1 MLRYSVLRLL
11 IFFGVLSLLWLLGL
25 RDPDQQWMLLVAS
38 ALISMVLS
46 YFVLARFREES
57 TRALAERVERRMESK
72 QAGPAAGAGTGAA
85 AGGAKVRG
93 RDEVAEDLEDEAGPA
108 EYR

>member
-11 IFFGVLSLLWLLGL
+11 VFFGVLSVLWLAGL
-25 RDPDQQWMLLVAS
+25 RDQDQQWMLLVLS

-46 YFVLARFREES
+46 FFVLARFREES
-57 TRALAERVERRMESK
+57 TAELARRIERRTAAK
-72 QAGPAAGAGTGAA
+72 QAGEPAVTGL
-85 AGGAKVRG
+85 
-93 RDEVAEDLEDEAGPA
+93 DEEAEDAEDERGGPV

>member
-25 RDPDQQWMLLVAS
+25 RDPGQQWMLLVLS

-57 TRALAERVERRMESK
+57 TAELARRIERRAEAK
-72 QAGPAAGAGTGAA
+72 QTGKPAVTGA
-85 AGGAKVRG
+85 
-93 RDEVAEDLEDEAGPA
+93 DEAAEDAEDERGPA

>member
-11 IFFGVLSLLWLLGL
+11 VFFGVLSLLWLVGL
-25 RDPDQQWMLLVAS
+25 RDPGQRWMLLVLS

-46 YFVLARFREES
+46 FFVLARFREES
-57 TRALAERVERRMESK
+57 TAELARRIERRTAAK
-72 QAGPAAGAGTGAA
+72 QAGEPAVTGP
-85 AGGAKVRG
+85 
-93 RDEVAEDLEDEAGPA
+93 DEEAEDAEDERGGPV

>member
-1 MLRYSVLRLL
+1 MLRYSVLRML
-11 IFFGVLSLLWLLGL
+11 IFFGVLCLLWLLGL
-25 RDPDQQWMLLVAS
+25 RDRDEQVPLVVLS

-57 TRALAERVERRMESK
+57 SR
-72 QAGPAAGAGTGAA
+72 QIAA
-85 AGGAKVRG
+85 AVQRRAEARQARAGQS
-93 RDEVAEDLEDEAGPA
+93 DEAAEDAEDGQGPA

>member
-11 IFFGVLSLLWLLGL
+11 IFFGVLSVLWLLGL
-25 RDPDQQWMLLVAS
+25 RDQDQQWMLLVLA

-57 TRALAERVERRMESK
+57 TAELARRIQRRAEAK
-72 QAGPAAGAGTGAA
+72 QSGAPAAHG
-85 AGGAKVRG
+85 V
-93 RDEVAEDLEDEAGPA
+93 DEDAEDAEDERGPA

>member
-11 IFFGVLSLLWLLGL
+11 IFFGVLTLLWLLGL
-25 RDPDQQWMLLVAS
+25 RDQDQQWMLLVLS

-46 YFVLARFREES
+46 FFVLARFREES
-57 TRALAERVERRMESK
+57 TQRIAERLQQRAEAK
-72 QAGPAAGAGTGAA
+72 QAGAPAVNGP
-85 AGGAKVRG
+85 
-93 RDEVAEDLEDEAGPA
+93 DEAAEDAEDERGPV

>member
-11 IFFGVLSLLWLLGL
+11 VFFGVLSVLWLAGL
-25 RDPDQQWMLLVAS
+25 RDQDQQWMLLVLS

-57 TRALAERVERRMESK
+57 TAELARRIEGRARAK
-72 QAGPAAGAGTGAA
+72 QAGAPA
-85 AGGAKVRG
+85 VRG
-93 RDEVAEDLEDEAGPA
+93 DDEAAEDAEDERGPERGPV

>member
-25 RDPDQQWMLLVAS
+25 RDPGQRWMLLVLS

-46 YFVLARFREES
+46 YFVLGRFREES
-57 TRALAERVERRMESK
+57 TQRIAEVVERRTAAK
-72 QAGPAAGAGTGAA
+72 QH
-85 AGGAKVRG
+85 RG
-93 RDEVAEDLEDEAGPA
+93 QDENAEDAEDEGGV

>member
-1 MLRYSVLRLL
+1 MLRYSLLRLL

-25 RDPDQQWMLLVAS
+25 RDRDEQWQLLVLG

-57 TRALAERVERRMESK
+57 TQRISAAIERRAAAK
-72 QAGPAAGAGTGAA
+72 QARSGQSDEAREDAEDERSDAGPA
-85 AGGAKVRG
+85 
-93 RDEVAEDLEDEAGPA
+93 D
-108 EYR
+108 YR

>member
-25 RDPDQQWMLLVAS
+25 RHQDQQWMLLVLS

-57 TRALAERVERRMESK
+57 TAELARRIERRAEAK
-72 QAGPAAGAGTGAA
+72 QTGKPAVTGA
-85 AGGAKVRG
+85 
-93 RDEVAEDLEDEAGPA
+93 DEAAEDAEDERGPA